1 MCNSCGQTH
10 QANLLQNVFQKFI
23 NTFGETIDHYQR
35 IKYAGIVAN
44 NPTEMQEITA
54 LNRLAICNTCEN
66 QTTSEIVNV
75 ANDLLLSAEVTE
87 KLNPHL
93 KKQCG
98 LCGCSC
104 VLLAYDQLITSK
116 PCKVEKF

>member
-10 QANLLQNVFQKFI
+10 QANILQK
-23 NTFGETIDHYQR
+23 TFESGLDWLDSLQR
-35 IKYAGIVAN
+35 IRYASKTAN
-44 NPTEMQEITA
+44 NPTEIQELIA
-54 LNRLAICNTCEN
+54 LKRLAICDTCEN
-66 QTTSEIVNV
+66 QTTSELVNV

-93 KKQCG
+93 NKQCG

-104 VLLAYDQLITSK
+104 VLLAYDQLVTSK
-116 PCKVEKF
+116 PCKVAKF